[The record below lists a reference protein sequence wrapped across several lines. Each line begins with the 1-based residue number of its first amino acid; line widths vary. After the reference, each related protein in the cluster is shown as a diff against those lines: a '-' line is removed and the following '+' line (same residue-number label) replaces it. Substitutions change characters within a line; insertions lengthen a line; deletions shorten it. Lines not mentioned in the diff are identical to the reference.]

1 MRTGR
6 VTQTIWNRSV
16 KKQIQKVNRNSTGKT
31 AWEESSSELISDE
44 KDFVWSSTS
53 VSGKA
58 PAQVKYAVIKSA
70 GDLAA
75 KRVRPTAVSVQI
87 LFPESSDEQELKKI
101 MRILTEICEETGL
114 AITCVQAESAEYVLQ
129 TVIHITAV
137 GVKENPKQQMKKCF
151 PGTEIILCG
160 YTGLEGTLRLVEE
173 AEADLRTR
181 FTPSFIEKTKRCKE
195 SLILPKQILKLPEE
209 AKSRQCGDGGVLC
222 GLWELAEAEK
232 IGFEIDFSKLALKQE
247 TVEICEFFQLNPY
260 LLTSAGSYLVLTEH
274 GEETLESLK
283 NAGVLAVRIGFVK
296 EQNARTLVNGE
307 ETRYLDRP
315 APDELSRWWNE
326 KNQKNKKIEEAIIML
341 NIVLYEPEIPAN
353 TGNIGRTCV
362 ATGTRLHLI
371 EPLGFKLNEKS
382 LKRAGMDYWNDLD
395 VTTYIDYQDFL
406 EKNPGAKIYMATTK
420 AHKVYTEVDYE
431 PDCYIMFGKESA
443 GIPEEILVEHE
454 EDCMRIP
461 MNGDIRSLNLGNSVA
476 IVLYEA
482 LRQNGFAGM
491 NLSGELHEL
500 HWK

>member
-87 LFPESSDEQELKKI
+87 LFPESSDEQELKDI

-129 TVIHITAV
+129 TVIQITAV
-137 GVKENPKQQMKKCF
+137 GVKENPKQQTKKWI

-222 GLWELAEAEK
+222 GLWELAEVEK

-274 GEETLESLK
+274 GEEALEILK
-283 NAGVLAVRIGFVK
+283 NAGVPAVRIGFVK

-315 APDELSRWWNE
+315 APDELSRWWKE
-326 KNQKNKKIEEAIIML
+326 
-341 NIVLYEPEIPAN
+341 
-353 TGNIGRTCV
+353 R
-362 ATGTRLHLI
+362 
-371 EPLGFKLNEKS
+371 
-382 LKRAGMDYWNDLD
+382 
-395 VTTYIDYQDFL
+395 
-406 EKNPGAKIYMATTK
+406 
-420 AHKVYTEVDYE
+420 
-431 PDCYIMFGKESA
+431 KESELC
-443 GIPEEILVEHE
+443 IKTEE
-454 EDCMRIP
+454 
-461 MNGDIRSLNLGNSVA
+461 
-476 IVLYEA
+476 
-482 LRQNGFAGM
+482 
-491 NLSGELHEL
+491 
-500 HWK
+500 

>member
-87 LFPESSDEQELKKI
+87 LFPESSDEQELKDI

-129 TVIHITAV
+129 TVIQITAV
-137 GVKENPKQQMKKCF
+137 GVKENPKQQTKKWI

-222 GLWELAEAEK
+222 GLWELAEVEK

-274 GEETLESLK
+274 GEEALEILK
-283 NAGVLAVRIGFVK
+283 NAGVPAVRIGFVK

-315 APDELSRWWNE
+315 APDELSRWWKE
-326 KNQKNKKIEEAIIML
+326 
-341 NIVLYEPEIPAN
+341 
-353 TGNIGRTCV
+353 R
-362 ATGTRLHLI
+362 
-371 EPLGFKLNEKS
+371 
-382 LKRAGMDYWNDLD
+382 
-395 VTTYIDYQDFL
+395 
-406 EKNPGAKIYMATTK
+406 
-420 AHKVYTEVDYE
+420 
-431 PDCYIMFGKESA
+431 KESELCTKT
-443 GIPEEILVEHE
+443 EE
-454 EDCMRIP
+454 
-461 MNGDIRSLNLGNSVA
+461 
-476 IVLYEA
+476 
-482 LRQNGFAGM
+482 
-491 NLSGELHEL
+491 
-500 HWK
+500 

>member
-16 KKQIQKVNRNSTGKT
+16 KKQIQKENRNSTGKT

-87 LFPESSDEQELKKI
+87 LFPESSDEQELKNI

-114 AITCVQAESAEYVLQ
+114 AITCVQAESAEYVLR
-129 TVIHITAV
+129 TVIQITAV
-137 GVKENPKQQMKKCF
+137 GVKENPKQQTKKWI

-195 SLILPKQILKLPEE
+195 SLILPEQILKLPEE
-209 AKSRQCGDGGVLC
+209 AESRQCGDGGVLC
-222 GLWELAEAEK
+222 GLWELAEVEK

-274 GEETLESLK
+274 GEEALEILK
-283 NAGVLAVRIGFVK
+283 NAGVPAVRIGFVK

-315 APDELSRWWNE
+315 APDELSRWWKE
-326 KNQKNKKIEEAIIML
+326 
-341 NIVLYEPEIPAN
+341 
-353 TGNIGRTCV
+353 R
-362 ATGTRLHLI
+362 
-371 EPLGFKLNEKS
+371 
-382 LKRAGMDYWNDLD
+382 
-395 VTTYIDYQDFL
+395 
-406 EKNPGAKIYMATTK
+406 
-420 AHKVYTEVDYE
+420 
-431 PDCYIMFGKESA
+431 KES
-443 GIPEEILVEHE
+443 EEQ
-454 EDCMRIP
+454 EDRR
-461 MNGDIRSLNLGNSVA
+461 GDNYVKHCTL
-476 IVLYEA
+476 
-482 LRQNGFAGM
+482 
-491 NLSGELHEL
+491 
-500 HWK
+500 

>member
-16 KKQIQKVNRNSTGKT
+16 EKQIQKGNRNLTGKT

-58 PAQVKYAVIKSA
+58 PAQVKDAVIKAA

-75 KRVRPTAVSVQI
+75 KRVGPTAVSVQI
-87 LFPESSDEQELKKI
+87 LFPESSDEQELKDI

-129 TVIHITAV
+129 TVIHINAV
-137 GVKENPKQQMKKCF
+137 GVKENPKQQTKKWIS
-151 PGTEIILCG
+151 GTEIILCG
-160 YTGLEGTLRLVEE
+160 YTGLEGTLRLVDE

-195 SLILPKQILKLPEE
+195 ALILPEQILKLPEE
-209 AKSRQCGDGGVLC
+209 AKSRQCGDGGVLS

-247 TVEICEFFQLNPY
+247 TVGICEFFQLNPY

-274 GEETLESLK
+274 GEETLEILK
-283 NAGVLAVRIGFVK
+283 NAGVPAVRIGFVK

-315 APDELSRWWNE
+315 APDELSRWWKE
-326 KNQKNKKIEEAIIML
+326 
-341 NIVLYEPEIPAN
+341 
-353 TGNIGRTCV
+353 R
-362 ATGTRLHLI
+362 
-371 EPLGFKLNEKS
+371 
-382 LKRAGMDYWNDLD
+382 
-395 VTTYIDYQDFL
+395 
-406 EKNPGAKIYMATTK
+406 
-420 AHKVYTEVDYE
+420 
-431 PDCYIMFGKESA
+431 KES
-443 GIPEEILVEHE
+443 EE
-454 EDCMRIP
+454 
-461 MNGDIRSLNLGNSVA
+461 
-476 IVLYEA
+476 
-482 LRQNGFAGM
+482 
-491 NLSGELHEL
+491 
-500 HWK
+500 

>member
-16 KKQIQKVNRNSTGKT
+16 KKQIQKGNRNSTGKT

-87 LFPESSDEQELKKI
+87 LFPESSDEQELKDI

-114 AITCVQAESAEYVLQ
+114 SITCVQAESAEYVLRP
-129 TVIHITAV
+129 VIQITAV
-137 GVKENPKQQMKKCF
+137 GVKENPKQQMKKWI

-160 YTGLEGTLRLVEE
+160 YTGLEGTLRLVDE

-195 SLILPKQILKLPEE
+195 ALILPKQVLQLTEE
-209 AKSRQCGDGGVLC
+209 AKSRQCGDGGVLY

-283 NAGVLAVRIGFVK
+283 NAGVPAVRIGFVK

-315 APDELSRWWNE
+315 APDELSRWWKE
-326 KNQKNKKIEEAIIML
+326 
-341 NIVLYEPEIPAN
+341 
-353 TGNIGRTCV
+353 R
-362 ATGTRLHLI
+362 
-371 EPLGFKLNEKS
+371 
-382 LKRAGMDYWNDLD
+382 
-395 VTTYIDYQDFL
+395 
-406 EKNPGAKIYMATTK
+406 
-420 AHKVYTEVDYE
+420 
-431 PDCYIMFGKESA
+431 KES
-443 GIPEEILVEHE
+443 EE
-454 EDCMRIP
+454 
-461 MNGDIRSLNLGNSVA
+461 
-476 IVLYEA
+476 
-482 LRQNGFAGM
+482 
-491 NLSGELHEL
+491 
-500 HWK
+500 

>member
-160 YTGLEGTLRLVEE
+160 YTGLEGTLRLVEK
-173 AEADLRTR
+173 ARQIFVQDLHH
-181 FTPSFIEKTKRCKE
+181 
-195 SLILPKQILKLPEE
+195 
-209 AKSRQCGDGGVLC
+209 
-222 GLWELAEAEK
+222 
-232 IGFEIDFSKLALKQE
+232 
-247 TVEICEFFQLNPY
+247 
-260 LLTSAGSYLVLTEH
+260 LL
-274 GEETLESLK
+274 
-283 NAGVLAVRIGFVK
+283 
-296 EQNARTLVNGE
+296 
-307 ETRYLDRP
+307 
-315 APDELSRWWNE
+315 
-326 KNQKNKKIEEAIIML
+326 
-341 NIVLYEPEIPAN
+341 
-353 TGNIGRTCV
+353 
-362 ATGTRLHLI
+362 
-371 EPLGFKLNEKS
+371 
-382 LKRAGMDYWNDLD
+382 
-395 VTTYIDYQDFL
+395 
-406 EKNPGAKIYMATTK
+406 
-420 AHKVYTEVDYE
+420 
-431 PDCYIMFGKESA
+431 
-443 GIPEEILVEHE
+443 
-454 EDCMRIP
+454 
-461 MNGDIRSLNLGNSVA
+461 
-476 IVLYEA
+476 
-482 LRQNGFAGM
+482 
-491 NLSGELHEL
+491 
-500 HWK
+500 

>member
-16 KKQIQKVNRNSTGKT
+16 KKQIQKGNRNSTGKT

-75 KRVRPTAVSVQI
+75 KRVRPIAVSVQI
-87 LFPESSDEQELKKI
+87 LFPESSDEQELKNI

-137 GVKENPKQQMKKCF
+137 GVKENPKQQTKKWI

-160 YTGLEGTLRLVEE
+160 YTGLEGTLRLVDE

-195 SLILPKQILKLPEE
+195 ALILPEQVLQLPEE

-232 IGFEIDFSKLALKQE
+232 TGFEIDFSKLALKQE

-274 GEETLESLK
+274 GEETLEILK
-283 NAGVLAVRIGFVK
+283 NAGVPAVRIGFVK

-315 APDELSRWWNE
+315 APDELSRWWKE
-326 KNQKNKKIEEAIIML
+326 
-341 NIVLYEPEIPAN
+341 
-353 TGNIGRTCV
+353 R
-362 ATGTRLHLI
+362 
-371 EPLGFKLNEKS
+371 
-382 LKRAGMDYWNDLD
+382 
-395 VTTYIDYQDFL
+395 
-406 EKNPGAKIYMATTK
+406 
-420 AHKVYTEVDYE
+420 
-431 PDCYIMFGKESA
+431 KES
-443 GIPEEILVEHE
+443 EE
-454 EDCMRIP
+454 
-461 MNGDIRSLNLGNSVA
+461 
-476 IVLYEA
+476 
-482 LRQNGFAGM
+482 
-491 NLSGELHEL
+491 
-500 HWK
+500 

>member
-6 VTQTIWNRSV
+6 VTQTIWNRAV
-16 KKQIQKVNRNSTGKT
+16 KKHIQKGNRNSTGKT
-31 AWEESSSELISDE
+31 AWEESSSELVSDD
-44 KDFVWSSTS
+44 KDFVWSSAS

-87 LFPESSDEQELKKI
+87 LFPESSDEQELKDI

-129 TVIHITAV
+129 TVIQITAV
-137 GVKENPKQQMKKCF
+137 GVKENPKQQTKKWI

-222 GLWELAEAEK
+222 GLWELAEVEK

-274 GEETLESLK
+274 GEEALEILK
-283 NAGVLAVRIGFVK
+283 NAGVPAVRIGFVK
-296 EQNARTLVNGE
+296 EQKARTLVNGE

-315 APDELSRWWNE
+315 APDELSRWWKE
-326 KNQKNKKIEEAIIML
+326 
-341 NIVLYEPEIPAN
+341 
-353 TGNIGRTCV
+353 R
-362 ATGTRLHLI
+362 
-371 EPLGFKLNEKS
+371 
-382 LKRAGMDYWNDLD
+382 
-395 VTTYIDYQDFL
+395 
-406 EKNPGAKIYMATTK
+406 
-420 AHKVYTEVDYE
+420 
-431 PDCYIMFGKESA
+431 KES
-443 GIPEEILVEHE
+443 EEQ
-454 EDCMRIP
+454 EDRR
-461 MNGDIRSLNLGNSVA
+461 GDNYVKHCTL
-476 IVLYEA
+476 
-482 LRQNGFAGM
+482 
-491 NLSGELHEL
+491 
-500 HWK
+500 

>member
-6 VTQTIWNRSV
+6 VTQTIWNRDV
-16 KKQIQKVNRNSTGKT
+16 KKHIQKGNRNSTGKT
-31 AWEESSSELISDE
+31 AWEESSSELVSDD
-44 KDFVWSSTS
+44 KDFVWSSAS

-87 LFPESSDEQELKKI
+87 LFPESSDEQELKDI

-129 TVIHITAV
+129 TVIQITAV
-137 GVKENPKQQMKKCF
+137 GVKENPKQQTKKWI

-222 GLWELAEAEK
+222 GLWELAEVEK

-274 GEETLESLK
+274 GEEALEILK
-283 NAGVLAVRIGFVK
+283 NAGVPAVRIGFVK

-315 APDELSRWWNE
+315 APDELSRWWKE
-326 KNQKNKKIEEAIIML
+326 
-341 NIVLYEPEIPAN
+341 
-353 TGNIGRTCV
+353 R
-362 ATGTRLHLI
+362 
-371 EPLGFKLNEKS
+371 
-382 LKRAGMDYWNDLD
+382 
-395 VTTYIDYQDFL
+395 
-406 EKNPGAKIYMATTK
+406 
-420 AHKVYTEVDYE
+420 
-431 PDCYIMFGKESA
+431 KESELC
-443 GIPEEILVEHE
+443 IKTEE
-454 EDCMRIP
+454 
-461 MNGDIRSLNLGNSVA
+461 
-476 IVLYEA
+476 
-482 LRQNGFAGM
+482 
-491 NLSGELHEL
+491 
-500 HWK
+500 

>member
-16 KKQIQKVNRNSTGKT
+16 KKQIQKGNRNSTGKT

-58 PAQVKYAVIKSA
+58 PAQVKYAVIKAA

-75 KRVRPTAVSVQI
+75 KRVGPTAVSVQI
-87 LFPESSDEQELKKI
+87 LFPESSDEQELKDI

-129 TVIHITAV
+129 TVIHINAV
-137 GVKENPKQQMKKCF
+137 GVKENPKQQTKKWIS
-151 PGTEIILCG
+151 GTEIILCG
-160 YTGLEGTLRLVEE
+160 YTGLEGTLRLVDE

-195 SLILPKQILKLPEE
+195 ALILPEQILKLPEE

-232 IGFEIDFSKLALKQE
+232 TGFEIDFSKLALKQE

-274 GEETLESLK
+274 GEETLEILK
-283 NAGVLAVRIGFVK
+283 NAGVPAVRIGFVK

-315 APDELSRWWNE
+315 APDELSRWWKE
-326 KNQKNKKIEEAIIML
+326 
-341 NIVLYEPEIPAN
+341 
-353 TGNIGRTCV
+353 R
-362 ATGTRLHLI
+362 
-371 EPLGFKLNEKS
+371 
-382 LKRAGMDYWNDLD
+382 
-395 VTTYIDYQDFL
+395 
-406 EKNPGAKIYMATTK
+406 
-420 AHKVYTEVDYE
+420 
-431 PDCYIMFGKESA
+431 KES
-443 GIPEEILVEHE
+443 EE
-454 EDCMRIP
+454 
-461 MNGDIRSLNLGNSVA
+461 
-476 IVLYEA
+476 
-482 LRQNGFAGM
+482 
-491 NLSGELHEL
+491 
-500 HWK
+500 

>member
-87 LFPESSDEQELKKI
+87 LFPESSDEQELKDI

-129 TVIHITAV
+129 TVIQITAV
-137 GVKENPKQQMKKCF
+137 GVKENPKQQTKKWI

-222 GLWELAEAEK
+222 GLWELAEVEK

-274 GEETLESLK
+274 GEEALEILK
-283 NAGVLAVRIGFVK
+283 NAGVPAVRIGFVK

-315 APDELSRWWNE
+315 APDELSRWWKE
-326 KNQKNKKIEEAIIML
+326 
-341 NIVLYEPEIPAN
+341 
-353 TGNIGRTCV
+353 R
-362 ATGTRLHLI
+362 
-371 EPLGFKLNEKS
+371 
-382 LKRAGMDYWNDLD
+382 
-395 VTTYIDYQDFL
+395 
-406 EKNPGAKIYMATTK
+406 
-420 AHKVYTEVDYE
+420 
-431 PDCYIMFGKESA
+431 KES
-443 GIPEEILVEHE
+443 EEQ
-454 EDCMRIP
+454 EDRR
-461 MNGDIRSLNLGNSVA
+461 GDNYVKHCTL
-476 IVLYEA
+476 
-482 LRQNGFAGM
+482 
-491 NLSGELHEL
+491 
-500 HWK
+500 

>member
-16 KKQIQKVNRNSTGKT
+16 KKQIQKGNRNSTGKT

-87 LFPESSDEQELKKI
+87 LFPESSDEQELKNI
-101 MRILTEICEETGL
+101 MRILTEICEETEL
-114 AITCVQAESAEYVLQ
+114 AITCVQAESAEYVLR
-129 TVIHITAV
+129 TVIQITAV
-137 GVKENPKQQMKKCF
+137 GVKENPKQQTKKWI

-222 GLWELAEAEK
+222 GLWELAEVEK

-274 GEETLESLK
+274 GEEALEILK
-283 NAGVLAVRIGFVK
+283 NAGVPAVRIGFVK

-315 APDELSRWWNE
+315 APDELSRWWKE
-326 KNQKNKKIEEAIIML
+326 
-341 NIVLYEPEIPAN
+341 
-353 TGNIGRTCV
+353 R
-362 ATGTRLHLI
+362 
-371 EPLGFKLNEKS
+371 
-382 LKRAGMDYWNDLD
+382 
-395 VTTYIDYQDFL
+395 
-406 EKNPGAKIYMATTK
+406 
-420 AHKVYTEVDYE
+420 
-431 PDCYIMFGKESA
+431 KESEMC
-443 GIPEEILVEHE
+443 IKTEE
-454 EDCMRIP
+454 
-461 MNGDIRSLNLGNSVA
+461 
-476 IVLYEA
+476 
-482 LRQNGFAGM
+482 
-491 NLSGELHEL
+491 
-500 HWK
+500 

>member
-6 VTQTIWNRSV
+6 VTQTIWNRAV
-16 KKQIQKVNRNSTGKT
+16 KKHIQKGNRNSTGKT
-31 AWEESSSELISDE
+31 AWEESSSELVSDD
-44 KDFVWSSTS
+44 KDFVWSSAS

-58 PAQVKYAVIKSA
+58 PAQVKYAVIEAA

-87 LFPESSDEQELKKI
+87 LFPESSDEQELKDI

-129 TVIHITAV
+129 TVIQITAV
-137 GVKENPKQQMKKCF
+137 GVKENPKQQTKKWI

-222 GLWELAEAEK
+222 GLWELAEVEK

-274 GEETLESLK
+274 GEEALEILK
-283 NAGVLAVRIGFVK
+283 NAGVPAVRIGFVK

-315 APDELSRWWNE
+315 APDELSRWWKE
-326 KNQKNKKIEEAIIML
+326 
-341 NIVLYEPEIPAN
+341 
-353 TGNIGRTCV
+353 R
-362 ATGTRLHLI
+362 
-371 EPLGFKLNEKS
+371 
-382 LKRAGMDYWNDLD
+382 
-395 VTTYIDYQDFL
+395 
-406 EKNPGAKIYMATTK
+406 
-420 AHKVYTEVDYE
+420 
-431 PDCYIMFGKESA
+431 KESELC
-443 GIPEEILVEHE
+443 IKTEE
-454 EDCMRIP
+454 
-461 MNGDIRSLNLGNSVA
+461 
-476 IVLYEA
+476 
-482 LRQNGFAGM
+482 
-491 NLSGELHEL
+491 
-500 HWK
+500 

>member
-31 AWEESSSELISDE
+31 AWEESSSELVSDD
-44 KDFVWSSTS
+44 KDFVWSSAS

-58 PAQVKYAVIKSA
+58 PAQVKYAVIKAA

-87 LFPESSDEQELKKI
+87 LFPESSDEQELKDI

-114 AITCVQAESAEYVLQ
+114 AITCVQAESAEYVLR
-129 TVIHITAV
+129 TVIQITAV
-137 GVKENPKQQMKKCF
+137 GVKENSKQQMKKWF

-195 SLILPKQILKLPEE
+195 SLILPEQILKLPEE

-222 GLWELAEAEK
+222 GLWELAESEK
-232 IGFEIDFSKLALKQE
+232 TGFEIDFSKLALKQE

-283 NAGVLAVRIGFVK
+283 NAGVPAVRIGFVK

-315 APDELSRWWNE
+315 APDELSRWWKE
-326 KNQKNKKIEEAIIML
+326 
-341 NIVLYEPEIPAN
+341 
-353 TGNIGRTCV
+353 R
-362 ATGTRLHLI
+362 
-371 EPLGFKLNEKS
+371 
-382 LKRAGMDYWNDLD
+382 
-395 VTTYIDYQDFL
+395 
-406 EKNPGAKIYMATTK
+406 
-420 AHKVYTEVDYE
+420 
-431 PDCYIMFGKESA
+431 KES
-443 GIPEEILVEHE
+443 EEQ
-454 EDCMRIP
+454 EDRR
-461 MNGDIRSLNLGNSVA
+461 GDNYVKHCTL
-476 IVLYEA
+476 
-482 LRQNGFAGM
+482 
-491 NLSGELHEL
+491 
-500 HWK
+500 

>member
-87 LFPESSDEQELKKI
+87 LFPESSDEQELKDI

-129 TVIHITAV
+129 TVIQITAV
-137 GVKENPKQQMKKCF
+137 GVKENPKQQTKKWI

-222 GLWELAEAEK
+222 GLWELAEVEK

-274 GEETLESLK
+274 GEEALEILK
-283 NAGVLAVRIGFVK
+283 NAGVPAVRIGFVK

-315 APDELSRWWNE
+315 APDELSRWWKE
-326 KNQKNKKIEEAIIML
+326 
-341 NIVLYEPEIPAN
+341 
-353 TGNIGRTCV
+353 R
-362 ATGTRLHLI
+362 
-371 EPLGFKLNEKS
+371 
-382 LKRAGMDYWNDLD
+382 
-395 VTTYIDYQDFL
+395 
-406 EKNPGAKIYMATTK
+406 
-420 AHKVYTEVDYE
+420 
-431 PDCYIMFGKESA
+431 KES
-443 GIPEEILVEHE
+443 EE
-454 EDCMRIP
+454 
-461 MNGDIRSLNLGNSVA
+461 
-476 IVLYEA
+476 
-482 LRQNGFAGM
+482 
-491 NLSGELHEL
+491 
-500 HWK
+500 

>member
-1 MRTGR
+1 MA
-6 VTQTIWNRSV
+6 
-16 KKQIQKVNRNSTGKT
+16 KKVNRNSTGKT

-87 LFPESSDEQELKKI
+87 LFPESSDEQELKDI

-129 TVIHITAV
+129 TVIQITAV
-137 GVKENPKQQMKKCF
+137 GVKENPKQQTKKWI

-222 GLWELAEAEK
+222 GLWELAEVEK

-274 GEETLESLK
+274 GEEALEILK
-283 NAGVLAVRIGFVK
+283 NAGVPAVRIGFVK

-315 APDELSRWWNE
+315 APDELSRWWKE
-326 KNQKNKKIEEAIIML
+326 
-341 NIVLYEPEIPAN
+341 
-353 TGNIGRTCV
+353 R
-362 ATGTRLHLI
+362 
-371 EPLGFKLNEKS
+371 
-382 LKRAGMDYWNDLD
+382 
-395 VTTYIDYQDFL
+395 
-406 EKNPGAKIYMATTK
+406 
-420 AHKVYTEVDYE
+420 
-431 PDCYIMFGKESA
+431 KES
-443 GIPEEILVEHE
+443 EEQ
-454 EDCMRIP
+454 EDRR
-461 MNGDIRSLNLGNSVA
+461 GDNYVKHCTL
-476 IVLYEA
+476 
-482 LRQNGFAGM
+482 
-491 NLSGELHEL
+491 
-500 HWK
+500 

>member
-16 KKQIQKVNRNSTGKT
+16 KKQIQKGNRNSTGKT
-31 AWEESSSELISDE
+31 SWEESSSELISDE

-87 LFPESSDEQELKKI
+87 LFPESSDEQELKNI

-114 AITCVQAESAEYVLQ
+114 AITCVQAESAEYVLR

-137 GVKENPKQQMKKCF
+137 GVKENPKQQMKKWF

-195 SLILPKQILKLPEE
+195 SLILPEQILKLPEE
-209 AKSRQCGDGGVLC
+209 AESRQCGDGGVLC

-232 IGFEIDFSKLALKQE
+232 TGFEIDFSKLALKQE

-274 GEETLESLK
+274 GEEALEILK
-283 NAGVLAVRIGFVK
+283 NAGVPAVRIGFVK

-315 APDELSRWWNE
+315 APDELSRWWKE
-326 KNQKNKKIEEAIIML
+326 
-341 NIVLYEPEIPAN
+341 
-353 TGNIGRTCV
+353 R
-362 ATGTRLHLI
+362 
-371 EPLGFKLNEKS
+371 
-382 LKRAGMDYWNDLD
+382 
-395 VTTYIDYQDFL
+395 
-406 EKNPGAKIYMATTK
+406 
-420 AHKVYTEVDYE
+420 
-431 PDCYIMFGKESA
+431 KES
-443 GIPEEILVEHE
+443 EEQ
-454 EDCMRIP
+454 EDRR
-461 MNGDIRSLNLGNSVA
+461 GDNYVKHCTL
-476 IVLYEA
+476 
-482 LRQNGFAGM
+482 
-491 NLSGELHEL
+491 
-500 HWK
+500 